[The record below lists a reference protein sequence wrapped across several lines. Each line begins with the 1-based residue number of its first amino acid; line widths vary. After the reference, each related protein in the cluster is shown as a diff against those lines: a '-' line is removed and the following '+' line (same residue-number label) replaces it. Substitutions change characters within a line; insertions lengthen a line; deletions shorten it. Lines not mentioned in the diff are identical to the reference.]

1 MNSQELELMKDLLEE
16 KLISGLNLDKKTTNL
31 LKGMLVDVYSEI
43 EYNKEMLTNELKQ

>member
-16 KLISGLNLDKKTTNL
+16 KLEDRRLDQKTIDTALNMVLDVKK
-31 LKGMLVDVYSEI
+31 EI